1 MPYTLEYSDPNN
13 RNDPSS
19 IKVNDANIN
28 RDTDLVFVGK
38 NYADYAKFIGEN
50 FLHLLENFASTVE
63 PKSPVIGQLWYDT
76 TSRSNQLKVFN
87 GSSWVEANGIKK
99 SSIPPSTADAGN
111 LWVDQTK
118 QQLYLYSGTRWILV
132 GPQFGTNSA
141 SGVSVEEIIDSAT
154 NAAKTVLQFSIDS
167 TVIAMFSIHEFVP
180 KTRIDGFSKIY
191 QGITLST
198 KSFNLASGTKFWG
211 TSEQATALLVGS
223 KTVPSTNFLRS
234 DTVSTTNYAINIR
247 SNTGLRLGQSLE
259 TSLTSNGTETVLK
272 TANAEISLENR
283 TGTALR
289 VNDQG
294 VRVSSSLNVAGNT
307 KIVGD
312 VTLDNT
318 LTVTN
323 GISVNNGNVTING
336 ANDKI
341 TLSPSASTFTSIIP
355 FRPNEF
361 SIGNITSR
369 FKQVHATEF
378 VGETFKG
385 TFEGNLTGVSESA
398 KSLTNPTSFT
408 MAGDVILSNTVSYNG
423 TNDVSFNTTIND
435 TIVTNR
441 DRAVSSF
448 DSDDFLV
455 YQERQLKKISK
466 AALFAA
472 AGVVPVGAIMPYA
485 GDTPPPGTLFCDGS
499 EQEIQSFPLLFDTIK
514 FKFTPPTGLR
524 GINTF
529 ALPDLRGRFPL
540 GMEIMDNSKIIPYR
554 TTATNVTRFA
564 VSQGAVTVT
573 FSIPNGNI
581 INGPFQV
588 GKVLTAVDDLPL
600 PDIDTSSAAAVIQ
613 RVDVDSAKTTI
624 IVSVSPQSALAEKP
638 GLSIASI
645 GSTRANTGVPSPP
658 RMPTASS
665 VGISGGNATQTLK
678 VENLP
683 DHEHD
688 LKGSA
693 GTQFYAINDQNTVP
707 TDSGAY
713 RADGPNGS
721 NDGQYL
727 PSSGGILTTTALGQ
741 PLPVMNPYLTVNYI
755 IFTGRF

>member
-13 RNDPSS
+13 RNIPSS

-38 NYADYAKFIGEN
+38 NYTDYAKFIGEN

-63 PKSPVIGQLWYDT
+63 PKSPVMGQLWYDT
-76 TSRSNQLKVFN
+76 ASRSNQLKVFN

-154 NAAKTVLQFSIDS
+154 NAAKTVLQFSIDN

-180 KTRIDGFSKIY
+180 KTRIDGFSRIY

-198 KSFNLASGTKFWG
+198 KNFNLASGTKFWG

-234 DTVSTTNYAINIR
+234 DTVSTTDHAINIR
-247 SNTGLRLGQSLE
+247 SNSGLRLGRSLE
-259 TSLTSNGTETVLK
+259 TNLTSNGTSVVLK
-272 TANAEISLENR
+272 TSNAEILLENR
-283 TGTALR
+283 TGASLK

-294 VRVSSSLNVAGNT
+294 VGISSSL
-307 KIVGD
+307 D
-312 VTLDNT
+312 VFGPAKLREGATLDNS
-318 LTVTN
+318 LTVKN
-323 GISVNNGNVTING
+323 GITVINGNITI
-336 ANDKI
+336 DDEI
-341 TLSPSASTFTSIIP
+341 TLSPTASTFTSIIP
-355 FRPNEF
+355 VRSNEF

-369 FKQVHATEF
+369 FNQVHATEF

-385 TFEGNLTGVSESA
+385 TFEGNLTGVSESS
-398 KSLTNPTSFT
+398 KSLTTPTLFT
-408 MAGDVILSNTVSYNG
+408 MSGDVILRNAVSYNG
-423 TNDVSFNTTIND
+423 TNDVSFNTIIND

-466 AALFAA
+466 SALFAA
-472 AGVVPVGAIMPYA
+472 AGVLPVGTIMPYA

-499 EQEIQSFPLLFDTIK
+499 EQDIQSFPLLFDIIK

-540 GMEIMDNSKIIPYR
+540 GMEIMDNNKIISYR
-554 TTATNVTRFA
+554 TTANNVTRFA

-588 GKVLTAVDDLPL
+588 GKVLTAADDLPL
-600 PDIDTSSAAAVIQ
+600 PDIDTTSAAAVIQ
-613 RVDVDSAKTTI
+613 QIDVDSAKTTI
-624 IVSVSPQSALAEKP
+624 IVSVSPQNALEERT
-638 GLSIASI
+638 GLNITSI
-645 GSTRANTGVPSPP
+645 GSTRANTGVPNPP
-658 RMPTASS
+658 RVPTATS
-665 VGISGGNATQTLK
+665 VGISGGNATQMLK
-678 VENLP
+678 VGNLP
-683 DHEHD
+683 DHEHN
-688 LKGSA
+688 LKGSS

-707 TDSGAY
+707 TDVGAF
-713 RADGPNGS
+713 RAQGPDSS
-721 NDGQYL
+721 NDAQFL
-727 PSSGGILTTTALGQ
+727 PTSGGILTTSALGQ